1 MDAHDYARL
10 ASLVSA
16 ERSVVNAALARFRG
30 FDIGTDWRGR
40 SRAVAEAAKDD
51 AIAAATHS
59 LRELDNAEAEA
70 LRLWRAALAATHPL
84 GV

>member
-10 ASLVSA
+10 ASLLSA

-30 FDIGTDWRGR
+30 FDIGPDWRGR
-40 SRAVAEAAKDD
+40 SRSQAEAAKDD

-59 LRELDNAEAEA
+59 LRELDNAEADA